1 MIGSFGHAIMP
12 HMITDSSKPYRPNL
26 LIVGSTMRNLG
37 KTTFICRLIPNLSS
51 DYEVIVIKAT
61 CRDDP
66 IPSHLTGCDSEGE
79 LLSQHGSYTICHMT
93 DRKLSGKKDT
103 DRYYRAGAHQVY
115 WIRSSRKELPSAFKT
130 LFSYLDNRPDE
141 TLGPPVYLAESASA
155 RTAVLPG
162 LFIMLTADEIKPSA
176 QTVLPYADLVLQAS
190 QAKGPETYLTFNGTE
205 FRLRR

>member
-1 MIGSFGHAIMP
+1 
-12 HMITDSSKPYRPNL
+12 MITDSGKPHRPNL
-26 LIVGSTMRNLG
+26 LIIGSTRRDLG
-37 KTTFICRLIPNLSS
+37 KTTFICRLIPHLSS
-51 DYEVIVIKAT
+51 DYEVTVIKAT
-61 CRDDP
+61 CRDAP
-66 IPSHLTGCDSEGE
+66 VPSRMTGCDSEGE

-115 WIRSSRKELPSAFKT
+115 WIRSSRRELPSAFKT
-130 LFSYLDNRPDE
+130 LFSYLDNRTDQS
-141 TLGPPVYLAESASA
+141 LSPPVYLAESASA

-162 LFIMLTADEIKPSA
+162 LFIMLTADGIKPSA

-190 QAKGPETYLTFNGTE
+190 QTKGPETYVTFNGTE